1 MEVIL
6 LHIIYASLIIFG
18 IWNSANPGMIFH
30 KFDLYLEPRLGWFYK
45 PIIGCSVCMASVWGS
60 AYYLTF
66 VSVDF
71 GVFLFVPALSGFNYF
86 VAQNLIK

>member
-1 MEVIL
+1 VEIIL
-6 LHIIYASLIIFG
+6 NLVYASLIIFG

-45 PIIGCSVCMASVWGS
+45 PLIGCAICMPSIYGT
-60 AYYLTF
+60 AYYFTF
-66 VSVDF
+66 IGFDF
-71 GVFLFVPALSGFNYF
+71 GVLAFVPALSGLNYF